1 MEHSRSLSLLIEL
14 SFLNLITEN
23 FHIFCRK
30 TRSICSCIHCN
41 SFFPN
46 CLAPPSS
53 FATER
58 CTQRDATM
66 NVQWSAYLRVG
77 WLGQRKRVS
86 VTREL
91 ERTACIRNSAGRGSR
106 TRIENARSRASGT
119 RTTRRYRVAFH
130 VIKRRARLGRRVT
143 RSTTRLSLPTRA
155 RNVSDRALGRTESWL
170 FSHTVHD
177 DISWTLVH
185 YTRRI
190 TNDATPCG
198 CIRFPC
204 NRLTLEMQPLSYGSV

>member
-1 MEHSRSLSLLIEL
+1 MLIP
-14 SFLNLITEN
+14 
-23 FHIFCRK
+23 IFCRK
-30 TRSICSCIHCN
+30 TWSICSCIHCN
-41 SFFPN
+41 SFFFQ
-46 CLAPPSS
+46 LLDTSS
-53 FATER
+53 FRDRKVHAKRRHDER
-58 CTQRDATM
+58 
-66 NVQWSAYLRVG
+66 VQWSAYLRVG

-106 TRIENARSRASGT
+106 TRIENAWSRASGT

-170 FSHTVHD
+170 FAHTVHD

-204 NRLTLEMQPLSYGSV
+204 NRSTLEMQPLSYGSV